1 METKKRSIEEIVS
14 LIPDEASIAF
24 TTSGLGGLPEEF
36 FGALRDHY
44 DESNHPKDITVVSAA
59 GLSRGE
65 GTGSDLLVTPGLMKR
80 YIGSHI
86 HAAPLTGQAGIDN
99 KIELY
104 IIPQGT
110 IGMLYRNA
118 AEKGPGV
125 WTKVGLNT
133 YVDPRQTAGKM
144 SDKAR
149 QQEDLMSV
157 ETIAGEEWLYY
168 KPLNVDVVVVRAT
181 YADSQGN
188 LSFIHEPM
196 YLQALT
202 MAIAAKN
209 NGGIVIAQVEEV
221 VADGDLAAKS
231 VLVPGIFVDY
241 VYQGKEKYHQQTF
254 ATDYSPLIS
263 NEVRSGDLP
272 IKPHQL
278 SPKAVIARRAALEL
292 EKGSIIN
299 VGVGLPTAVSNL
311 FYEAGLV
318 DTVHFTTD
326 LGAVGGLPAPGYD
339 YGPSYNADAVI
350 DTRDMFDFYHGGGLD
365 ATVLGFGE
373 MDGSGNVNTTV
384 LGNRIIGPGG
394 MMDITY
400 GASHIIFIGSFKL
413 KDRAHID
420 QQKLVIDDPGMMSK
434 FKEKVSHITFN
445 GEDAIKAGKRV
456 TVITDRAVF
465 ELNEDAQLVLTEI
478 APGLDIQTDVIKEME
493 IQPLVADEVKV
504 MDSHLY
510 EETWSLND
518 YHSE

>member
-1 METKKRSIEEIVS
+1 MS

-24 TTSGLGGLPEEF
+24 TTSGLGGVAEEF
-36 FGALRDHY
+36 FGALRKHFDKT
-44 DESNHPKDITVVSAA
+44 SHPKDITVVSAA

-65 GTGSDLLVTPGLMKR
+65 GTGSDLLLAPGLLKR

-86 HAAPLTGQAGIDN
+86 HAAPLTGQAGLEN
-99 KIELY
+99 KIELF

-118 AEKGPGV
+118 AEKGPGI

-133 YVDPRQTAGKM
+133 YVDPRQNAGKM

-149 QQEDLMSV
+149 QQDDLMVV

-168 KPLNVDVVVVRAT
+168 KPIDIDVVVIKAT

-209 NGGIVIAQVEEV
+209 NGGIVIAQVEEIV
-221 VADGDLAAKS
+221 TDGDLAAKS

-241 VYQGKEKYHQQTF
+241 VYQAKKGYHQQTF

-263 NEVRSGDLP
+263 NEVRSDELP
-272 IKPHQL
+272 IKPHSL
-278 SPKAVIARRAALEL
+278 SPKAVIARRAALTL
-292 EKGSIIN
+292 EKDSIIN
-299 VGVGLPTAVSNL
+299 IGVGLPTTVSNL
-311 FYEAGLV
+311 FYEADLV
-318 DTVHFTTD
+318 DDIHFTTD
-326 LGAVGGLPAPGYD
+326 LGGVGGLPAPGYD
-339 YGPSYNADAVI
+339 YGPNYNADAVI

-365 ATVLGFGE
+365 ATILGFGE
-373 MDGSGNVNTTV
+373 MDNKGNVNTTL

-400 GASHIIFIGSFKL
+400 GASHVIFIGTFKL
-413 KDRAHID
+413 KDKTHIEE
-420 QQKLVIDDPGMMSK
+420 KMLIIDEPGVTSK
-434 FKEKVSHITFN
+434 FKDKLSHITFN

-465 ELNEDAQLVLTEI
+465 ELNKDAQLVLTEI
-478 APGLDIQTDVIKEME
+478 APGLDIQEDILNEMPF
-493 IQPLVADEVKV
+493 QPLVTDEVKV
-504 MDSHLY
+504 MDDQLY
-510 EETWSLND
+510 EETWSLKD
-518 YHSE
+518 FI